1 MEQIKKDRL
10 ITIKNCNSILLDG
23 VNHIIG
29 FDEKCIILSCDFGRV
44 VIEGDAL
51 KVDSLLKETG
61 EISIVG
67 KFAGLYFSEEKH
79 KENILKQIFK

>member
-1 MEQIKKDRL
+1 MDQSKKDRI
-10 ITIKNCNSILLDG
+10 ITIKNCSSVLLNG
-23 VNHIIG
+23 VNHIVG

-44 VIEGDAL
+44 VIEGETL

-67 KFAGLYFSEEKH
+67 KFSGLYFSEEKH
-79 KENILKQIFK
+79 KESFIKQIFK